1 MKTIQAYITSDGE
14 LFHLEA
20 IAAKHEM
27 FLSKQGIIDEFLD
40 SNLNAYKGHAQRS
53 IAKNTIINWELWK
66 TQNAK

>member
-14 LFHLEA
+14 LFHAEEP
-20 IAAKHEM
+20 AAKHEM
-27 FLSKQGIIDEFLD
+27 FLSKQSIIDEFLD
-40 SNLNAYKGHAQRS
+40 SNLNTYKGHAQRS